1 MTDLIIETGK
11 VKTRDDQ
18 EVRIYATDAGGDYP
32 VHGAVKTDHGWE
44 SETWTLGGFYY
55 ADDPR
60 GGGDLISI
68 PPPQYFNIYTNP
80 DNKQYTGY
88 MCSSIAEAKK
98 QAVKYAHNRTKLDN
112 TFKYLNGEITKV
124 EPGEH
129 E

>member
-68 PPPQYFNIYTNP
+68 PQPQYFNIYTYLIGGIFIGAMWDSIDEANQQV
-80 DNKQYTGY
+80 DKSDSIDFYETFQYL
-88 MCSSIAEAKK
+88 
-98 QAVKYAHNRTKLDN
+98 H
-112 TFKYLNGEITKV
+112 GEVTKV
-124 EPGEH
+124 EPEGGE
-129 E
+129 